1 MYCYGPRCA
10 HNDAH
15 LPIPLPFR
23 GVRGMEVVT

>member
-1 MYCYGPRCA
+1 MYCYAPNCA
-10 HNDAH
+10 HKYVH